1 MRTRVCLGAVLAVTL
16 AAPPAAAVAANG
28 LTISPPSSAA
38 FSVTVDGT
46 DQTGVASLAIP
57 VSYTSNALN
66 KFATSGWSI
75 TATST
80 VFSGANTART
90 LATTATAI
98 SITDDPGC
106 TDRTCNDPGNSINYP
121 LALPAGSVAPAPVTI
136 VNAAPGS
143 GMGSN
148 IETLQLS
155 VAIPANTY
163 ADTYKSTLTLAVVEG
178 P

>member
-16 AAPPAAAVAANG
+16 AALPAAAVAANT
-28 LTISPPSSAA
+28 LTISPPSTAA
-38 FSVTVDGT
+38 FSVTLDGT

-90 LATTATAI
+90 LATTATTI

-106 TDRTCNDPGNSINYP
+106 TNRTCNDPANSIGYP

-163 ADTYKSTLTLAVVEG
+163 ADTYTSTLTLAVIEG